1 MKVISLS
8 KKKFQKLEPL
18 VLSRDVLSTEARLY
32 QFSYHGQEKVFKHLF
47 YKSGVVFANKLYT
60 IEMLDTHKAYLPE
73 SFYIPD
79 SFITLNGNV
88 EGFTVPKKQGV
99 TLSVVLNDQ
108 RVKIK
113 EQLYFL
119 KKVGEILEQMEV
131 IRKYTLLDDLFLNDL
146 HESNFIVD
154 FDNQSL
160 GVVDLDSCKI
170 GTNQAF
176 PARYLTDDALLNNVV
191 SKYKINDKETMGY
204 VIANRNSDL
213 YCYNIM
219 VMNYLYGENMNR
231 MDISEFYAYLNYL
244 EDIGIHK
251 DLLLCFEGLVLS
263 KENKNP
269 VRYLDSLT
277 EQNVYRAKKM
287 VYRKVKSRNKM

>member
-1 MKVISLS
+1 
-8 KKKFQKLEPL
+8 
-18 VLSRDVLSTEARLY
+18 
-32 QFSYHGQEKVFKHLF
+32 
-47 YKSGVVFANKLYT
+47 
-60 IEMLDTHKAYLPE
+60 
-73 SFYIPD
+73 
-79 SFITLNGNV
+79 
-88 EGFTVPKKQGV
+88 
-99 TLSVVLNDQ
+99 
-108 RVKIK
+108 
-113 EQLYFL
+113 
-119 KKVGEILEQMEV
+119 
-131 IRKYTLLDDLFLNDL
+131 
-146 HESNFIVD
+146 
-154 FDNQSL
+154 
-160 GVVDLDSCKI
+160 
-170 GTNQAF
+170 
-176 PARYLTDDALLNNVV
+176 
-191 SKYKINDKETMGY
+191 MGY